1 MAIVQQRYIQLVF
14 SIFLIDYKFHDKF
27 DNNRIRTISSFNAY
41 IYIYIYIPE
50 TRLIIALKISDFRFD
65 TQ

>member
-41 IYIYIYIPE
+41 IYIY
-50 TRLIIALKISDFRFD
+50 LKPD
-65 TQ
+65 